1 MAKKPDKPRSNRDLL
16 SDALDQAAL
25 ALLKQAYGDS
35 IAPASDNDPPKP
47 EGTASVASIDPKVF
61 NAVVGWVRVKHKI
74 DPEGEHEPSGLE
86 RLTAGLR

>member
-1 MAKKPDKPRSNRDLL
+1 MAKKPDKPRSNKDVLVE
-16 SDALDQAAL
+16 ALDAAAL
-25 ALLKQAYGDS
+25 ALLKQAYGAS
-35 IAPASDNDPPKP
+35 IAPQSDNGPPP

-86 RLTAGLR
+86 ELTRGLR